1 MEVNAQLVIDILEYH
16 RRNLYDAIHFSTK
29 PRNMKLYSDGY
40 IFNEDKSVKWNRE
53 QIKIKNAEYE
63 AEQKRLVKEQD
74 NIIQK
79 ICDDIADDIFNLYND
94 YDLGLTL
101 PEIQLAINHAVN
113 TKGIWEIDDIFSHV
127 VAYLQILVDYK
138 ALNINTCKEVYVVRS
153 AECDFGRQILG
164 IFTDEDAAYECEA
177 YWNENDC
184 GSTSVECEPV
194 ADKFEGDDNWEGC
207 KDEE

>member
-1 MEVNAQLVIDILEYH
+1 MKINASLV
-16 RRNLYDAIHFSTK
+16 RNIIEINIEDLYNAIHLTTPK
-29 PRNMKLYSDGY
+29 KRMYSDGY
-40 IFNEDKSVKWNRE
+40 VFDENKSVKWNKE
-53 QIKIKNAEYE
+53 QVEIKNAEYE
-63 AEQKRLVKEQD
+63 AERERLIKEQD

-79 ICDDIADDIFNLYND
+79 ICDDMAKDISEQYND

-101 PEIQLAINHAVN
+101 PEIQLAINHAVDR
-113 TKGIWEIDDIFSHV
+113 KFDMDEIEEDIIRH
-127 VAYLQILVDYK
+127 LQILIDYK
-138 ALNINTCKEVYVVRS
+138 ELNVCKEVYVVRS

-194 ADKFEGDDNWEGC
+194 ADKFKGDDYWEGS
-207 KDEE
+207 E

>member
-1 MEVNAQLVIDILEYH
+1 MEVNAQLVIDMLEYH

-40 IFNEDKSVKWNRE
+40 IFDEDKSVKWNRE

-127 VAYLQILVDYK
+127 VVYLQILVDYK

-164 IFTDEDAAYECEA
+164 IFTDEDAAYECKA

-184 GSTSVECEPV
+184 GSTSVECKPV

-207 KDEE
+207 EDEE